1 MKGVNTL
8 NYTGYIDLHVHSN
21 VSDGKL
27 SVQDIITLAKSSNTK
42 AIAFAEHYNMGSY
55 NLAKE
60 LASDSLEVI
69 PAVEI
74 GANLANFGMSK
85 NHVCHILAYYPS
97 YKICDILDEYEK
109 SRDVCVKKTLKKL
122 QKSIS
127 LSYHDVARYARDK
140 KSIGRFDIAIA
151 LYKKGYAKS
160 PVAAYGQFLELGKAF
175 YVEREKLDVVSLIQ
189 KIRAINGVPVIAHPK
204 SLKLNFDNMF
214 NLLHTLKSA
223 GLEGVE
229 VYNPCNTQEQRQD
242 LLKLCDFFDLLP
254 TCGSDFHG
262 ISDRDVCLGT
272 GINNNLCITDYTIV
286 ENLKKRQHKIWL
298 ENHK

>member
-1 MKGVNTL
+1 MTHE
-8 NYTGYIDLHVHSN
+8 GYIDLHVHSN
-21 VSDGKL
+21 ASDGKL
-27 SVQDIITLAKSSNTK
+27 SVQNIIKIAKTSNIK

-60 LASDSLEVI
+60 LAYDTLEVI

-74 GANLANFGMSK
+74 GASLANLGMSK

-97 YKICDILDEYEK
+97 YKICNILDTYEK
-109 SRDVCVKKTLKKL
+109 SRDMCVKKTLKKL
-122 QKSIS
+122 QNSIL
-127 LSYHDVARYARDK
+127 LSYHDVVKYARNK
-140 KSIGRFDIAIA
+140 ESVGRFDIAIA

-175 YVEREKLDVVSLIQ
+175 YVEREKLDVISLIQ

-214 NLLHTLKSA
+214 NLLCTLKSA
-223 GLEGVE
+223 GLEGIE
-229 VYNPCNTQEQRQD
+229 VYNPYNTQEQRQD
-242 LLKLCDFFDLLP
+242 LLKLCNFFGLLP

-262 ISDRDVCLGT
+262 IANKGVRLGT
-272 GINNNLCITDYTIV
+272 GI
-286 ENLKKRQHKIWL
+286 E
-298 ENHK
+298 